1 MLKIDEVCKRI
12 PVCALYSKSVQK
24 IVQSSRWWIKWIS
37 SSPWNLSPNHM
48 MRQLQM
54 FASGNWYF
62 CLGYWNYWKGGSIFL
77 KTRACER
84 GTTSSRLKFYESK
97 SKNLPE
103 RALTPDL
110 GDPIPFSEGR
120 QADGA
125 GFVFVSSKQFTFFN
139 FQIKSHVETVHI
151 FQFSNKK
158 VMLKQFTFVRPS
170 KASSS
175 FNWSTQEKK
184 VELQTIKVYVSVTL
198 TQYW

>member
-37 SSPWNLSPNHM
+37 SSQWNLCPNHM

-97 SKNLPE
+97 SRNCQ
-103 RALTPDL
+103 R
-110 GDPIPFSEGR
+110 
-120 QADGA
+120 
-125 GFVFVSSKQFTFFN
+125 
-139 FQIKSHVETVHI
+139 
-151 FQFSNKK
+151 
-158 VMLKQFTFVRPS
+158 
-170 KASSS
+170 
-175 FNWSTQEKK
+175 
-184 VELQTIKVYVSVTL
+184 ELWLLILV
-198 TQYW
+198 TQYHFLREDRLMVQDLFLFLLNNSHFSTFK

>member
-1 MLKIDEVCKRI
+1 M
-12 PVCALYSKSVQK
+12 
-24 IVQSSRWWIKWIS
+24 
-37 SSPWNLSPNHM
+37 
-48 MRQLQM
+48 
-54 FASGNWYF
+54 
-62 CLGYWNYWKGGSIFL
+62 

-151 FQFSNKK
+151 FQFSNRK
-158 VMLKQFTFVRPS
+158 VMLKQFKFVRPS

-175 FNWSTQEKK
+175 FN
-184 VELQTIKVYVSVTL
+184 
-198 TQYW
+198 